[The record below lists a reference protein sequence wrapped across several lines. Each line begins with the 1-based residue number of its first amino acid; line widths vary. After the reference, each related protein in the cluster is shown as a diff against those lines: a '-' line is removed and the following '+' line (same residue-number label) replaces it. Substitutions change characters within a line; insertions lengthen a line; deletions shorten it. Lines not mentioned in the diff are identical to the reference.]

1 MSAAPFRNRLTEQL
15 GITVPVLSAPM
26 GWVAR
31 APLVAAVSEAGGLGL
46 VPGSLD
52 LATIEADLAEVRSLT
67 DRPFG
72 VNIPIAFAQDPAIVG
87 LIADAGV
94 RFVTTSAGSPAR
106 FIDPLKEIG
115 ATVFHVVPTLAAAE
129 KAIAAGVDG
138 LVVEGS
144 EGGGFKNPAEVST
157 MVLVPLLADRFDVPI
172 VAAGGIADG
181 RTMLAAMVLG
191 AEGVQMGTRMLA
203 SRESSVH
210 TAVKDAILGA
220 SEADTF
226 MLNRTVGRPMR
237 VLRTATSELADGQDV
252 RPLLARIT
260 ETYHYGD
267 LDASLLQAGQVAG
280 RIDSLETVA
289 EILRE
294 AVASF
299 DARLHELLRGRTV
312 DA

>member
-106 FIDPLKEIG
+106 FIEPLKEIG
-115 ATVFHVVPTLAAAE
+115 VTVFHVVPTLATAE

-210 TAVKDAILGA
+210 AAVKDAILGA

-260 ETYHYGD
+260 ETYHDGD

-299 DARLHELLRGRTV
+299 DARLHELVRGRTV